1 MESNRT
7 KDSIR
12 YREMLDEVEGIV
24 RDLGQ
29 NKQDLDEV
37 TAKVQRGYE
46 VIKAMKERLEQT
58 RMTLEK
64 IRPESGGPG
73 LT

>member
-1 MESNRT
+1 MEIKEST
-7 KDSIR
+7 R
-12 YREMLDEVEGIV
+12 YREMLDEVEAIV

-37 TAKVQRGYE
+37 TTKVQRGYE

-58 RMTLEK
+58 RMQLEK
-64 IRPESGGPG
+64 IRPESGPAF
-73 LT
+73 T